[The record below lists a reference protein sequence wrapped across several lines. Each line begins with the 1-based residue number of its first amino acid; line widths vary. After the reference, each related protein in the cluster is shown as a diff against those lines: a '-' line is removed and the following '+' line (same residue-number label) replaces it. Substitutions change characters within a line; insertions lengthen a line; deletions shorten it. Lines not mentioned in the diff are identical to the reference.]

1 MPEVPPQK
9 LCVALFVL
17 QSSPAVSSNAL
28 TDTAG
33 VGFGLPQFGTGPTT
47 KSSSFPHQSQ
57 RRFFFFLGLICRA
70 FRGLND
76 SNHRMGGS
84 DSSI

>member
-28 TDTAG
+28 MDTAG
-33 VGFGLPQFGTGPTT
+33 VGFE
-47 KSSSFPHQSQ
+47 SSSFPHQSQ
-57 RRFFFFLGLICRA
+57 GRFFFFWASSVVLLGA
-70 FRGLND
+70 
-76 SNHRMGGS
+76 
-84 DSSI
+84 